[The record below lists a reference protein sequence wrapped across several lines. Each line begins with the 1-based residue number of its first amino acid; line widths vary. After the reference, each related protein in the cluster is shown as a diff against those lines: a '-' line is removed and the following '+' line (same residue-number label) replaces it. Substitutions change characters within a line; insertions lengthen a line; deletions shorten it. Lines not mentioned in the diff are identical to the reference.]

1 MTLGPEVVLKSNGI
15 VQAEDEN
22 VADDDD
28 AVDEEKDVGHDDV
41 SNDKVKEAK
50 WFRQRSKEV
59 QKHVGDL
66 DENEPSQD
74 VPADTR
80 NHLMSML

>member
-1 MTLGPEVVLKSNGI
+1 MTLGPEVVLKTNGI

-50 WFRQRSKEV
+50 
-59 QKHVGDL
+59 
-66 DENEPSQD
+66 
-74 VPADTR
+74 
-80 NHLMSML
+80 